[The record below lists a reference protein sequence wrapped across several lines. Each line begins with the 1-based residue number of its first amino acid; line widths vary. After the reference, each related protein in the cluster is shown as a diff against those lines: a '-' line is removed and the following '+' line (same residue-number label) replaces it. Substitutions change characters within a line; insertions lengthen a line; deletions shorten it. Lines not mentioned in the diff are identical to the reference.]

1 MDKITVCYIQNYCGL
16 IEADDVV
23 ENMHVFGNQKK
34 IDKWFSEQVKDGI
47 EAGYIPEENPDGFIG
62 MKDYELT
69 MSKGNEKE
77 GFTCYGIVCRPFE
90 IEKWRYS
97 KTSRNDTL
105 VRSEGMRILLE
116 GLGKVDAER
125 FISLI
130 IKEPFDYTNWQKD
143 LFSDMNV
150 RELSNNAMKAITE

>member
-1 MDKITVCYIQNYCGL
+1 M
-16 IEADDVV
+16 
-23 ENMHVFGNQKK
+23 
-34 IDKWFSEQVKDGI
+34 
-47 EAGYIPEENPDGFIG
+47 
-62 MKDYELT
+62 
-69 MSKGNEKE
+69 
-77 GFTCYGIVCRPFE
+77 
-90 IEKWRYS
+90 
-97 KTSRNDTL
+97 SRNDTL

>member
-1 MDKITVCYIQNYCGL
+1 M
-16 IEADDVV
+16 
-23 ENMHVFGNQKK
+23 
-34 IDKWFSEQVKDGI
+34 
-47 EAGYIPEENPDGFIG
+47 
-62 MKDYELT
+62 
-69 MSKGNEKE
+69 
-77 GFTCYGIVCRPFE
+77 
-90 IEKWRYS
+90 
-97 KTSRNDTL
+97 SRNDTL

-150 RELSNNAMKAITE
+150 RELSNSAMKAITE